1 MQKYNDCHLYIY
13 KWKPKKERVY
23 IVARAQIG
31 FYLEPRVLN
40 FSIKKKK
47 KKKRRCSE
55 FNPFLFLNREKKKKK
70 RGMVLIRDLVHVSLH
85 QAYNACWGIFDPHG
99 YIVYIWRE
107 SWQCMGHIIY
117 PFFQRDWNPEWTPT
131 I

>member
-40 FSIKKKK
+40 FSIKKKRK
-47 KKKRRCSE
+47 KKKKVFWIQSI
-55 FNPFLFLNREKKKKK
+55 FIFKSEKKKKK
-70 RGMVLIRDLVHVSLH
+70 TW
-85 QAYNACWGIFDPHG
+85 NGIDKRFGPCEFAPG
-99 YIVYIWRE
+99 L
-107 SWQCMGHIIY
+107 
-117 PFFQRDWNPEWTPT
+117 
-131 I
+131 